1 MSDTR
6 SKAELRTA
14 AEARRRAAQAAEP
27 GAGLGLTVTFPLI
40 HWPAPG
46 AVVSGYWPFR
56 SEIDPRPLMARLAAA
71 GARIALPVTPPKGS
85 DAPLHF
91 RLWDA
96 VDELRPGHFPVHE
109 PPTHAKT
116 VEPDLVLV
124 PLLAFDRRG
133 HRLGYGAGHYDR
145 TLARLRALKP
155 VTALGLA
162 FAAQEVDELPAG
174 PHDQRLDGVVTER
187 GYSPAADFL

>member
-1 MSDTR
+1 M
-6 SKAELRTA
+6 A
-14 AEARRRAAQAAEP
+14 AFAR
-27 GAGLGLTVTFPLI
+27 
-40 HWPAPG
+40 
-46 AVVSGYWPFR
+46 
-56 SEIDPRPLMARLAAA
+56 A

-85 DAPLHF
+85 DAPLTF

-96 VDELRPGHFPVHE
+96 ADQLAPGHFPVHE
-109 PPTHAKT
+109 PPAHAPQ

-155 VTALGLA
+155 VTALGLS
-162 FAAQEVDELPAG
+162 FSAQGVEVLPAG

-187 GYSPAADFL
+187 GFIPAADFV